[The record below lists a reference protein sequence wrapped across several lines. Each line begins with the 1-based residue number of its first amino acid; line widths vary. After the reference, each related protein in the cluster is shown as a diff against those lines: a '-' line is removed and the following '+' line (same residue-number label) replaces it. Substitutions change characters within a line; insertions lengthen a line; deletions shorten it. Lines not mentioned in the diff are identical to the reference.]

1 MQMTYSLDGL
11 HLTEG
16 FEGCRLTAYQDEGGV
31 WTNGYGNTHGVVP
44 GSTIT
49 QEQAEAD
56 LRANVQ
62 NAVNAVNRL
71 VTQESIPQHW
81 FDALVDFTFN
91 AGAGNLASS
100 TLLRDVNAGNFAA
113 ADLQFQRWDM
123 AGGAHIAGLERRRL
137 AEAALAA
144 EPETYT

>member
-16 FEGCRLTAYQDEGGV
+16 FEGCRLDAYQDVAGV

-71 VTQESIPQHW
+71 VTQETIPQHW

-91 AGAGNLASS
+91 AGATIYGAFLASTATINGTTGVLMS
-100 TLLRDVNAGNFAA
+100 AARFATQRVVASGDQLLLTYAFAA
-113 ADLQFQRWDM
+113 SSS
-123 AGGAHIAGLERRRL
+123 
-137 AEAALAA
+137 
-144 EPETYT
+144 